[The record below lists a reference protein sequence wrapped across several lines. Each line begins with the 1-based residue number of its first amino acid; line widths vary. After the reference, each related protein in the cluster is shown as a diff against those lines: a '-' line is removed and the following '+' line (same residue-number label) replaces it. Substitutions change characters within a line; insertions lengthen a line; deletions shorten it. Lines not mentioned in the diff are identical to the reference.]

1 MAVFRMFHPLFLFGR
16 CRQAAVGL
24 ACVVAATG
32 AAHAQQAPSPPPP
45 QAPVPQQMD
54 PQLDPLLTSRNI
66 AATGQVSAT
75 PAHPWAGFWKLS
87 FKDEFG
93 PALVAATP
101 RV

>member
-1 MAVFRMFHPLFLFGR
+1 MAIFRVFHPLFLFNR
-16 CRQAAVGL
+16 CRQAAVEL

-32 AAHAQQAPSPPPP
+32 AAQAQQAPPSPPPQEPAP
-45 QAPVPQQMD
+45 QKMD
-54 PQLDPLLTSRNI
+54 PQVAPVLTSRNI

-93 PALVAATP
+93 LALVAATP